1 MLNNP
6 RNASGTIPLF
16 VAWLTLAAMC
26 ILLVFKV
33 NLHSDLLFLDSVA
46 ADLFD
51 HGGAWSHWK
60 ITPAPAYFP
69 DMLAYAL
76 AYFVFPHPPQRIV
89 FVSMVQAML
98 LAWSCL
104 YLARAIKPSLS
115 IHAKLFVLLVTTA
128 VVLVSAHSSM
138 WLFFNSTNNHFAALI
153 FPLLCLA
160 WTINF
165 LRDKEVRGLLLVA
178 CGVAI
183 GTASTSI
190 FTLAFTLPALMFLA
204 RSGIVFR
211 AHRQLRQSAFRV
223 AAAVLAGQAAAMLL
237 RKFLLTYDAME
248 GRPLFTTDAA
258 LHALKAFVSATRTTF
273 GAENKYTL
281 ALALFLSLC
290 IVTVLIDWVA
300 SIRVSINP
308 TSAGSPIA
316 ELEVTGKNWAYGL
329 GVMFL
334 CTALPINVI
343 GAVLSGGF
351 GDDCG
356 YRYFAFPIALGMLL
370 FILMLDFKSV
380 FASRRTGLIAA
391 LSTVVLA
398 CLGLLSVKPLLL
410 QTSRTS
416 YSEVM
421 TKGGV
426 ELADVI
432 GTCIDSE
439 ASKGFVFGAGIGD
452 FWNARGLSYHTNKTP
467 YILPVIKDATPF
479 FHMMSLGPLM
489 DPRKYGITSYN
500 FAVLRKS
507 GTTTPFD
514 LTPEILGRVLP
525 PPARIVD
532 CANSDSELWLY
543 QGLELDTVVRKKIAQ
558 FLGQQGVLHHY
569 QMAAHDLPGTVGRVE
584 SLSRIAKAGSDAAG
598 YLTYGPYISV
608 PPGRY
613 QATISYTATE
623 PGNKWDAGKFND
635 AAALINL
642 AKGDLPPG
650 NREVKFLFETGK
662 NVPGF
667 EIRTWFG
674 GRGMFSVHKIQLQDA
689 DPRQVRQAGR

>member
-6 RNASGTIPLF
+6 QSASGMISLF
-16 VAWLTLAAMC
+16 VAWLILAAMC

-51 HGGAWSHWK
+51 HGGAWSNWK

-76 AYFVFPHPPQRIV
+76 AYFVFPNPPQRIV
-89 FVSMVQAML
+89 FVSMVQAIL

-104 YLARAIKPSLS
+104 YLAQAIKPSFS
-115 IHAKLFVLLVTTA
+115 THAKIFVLLVTAA
-128 VVLVSAHSSM
+128 VVLVSANSSM

-160 WTINF
+160 WTIKF
-165 LRDKEVRGLLLVA
+165 LRDEKRRALLLVT

-190 FTLAFTLPALMFLA
+190 FTLAFTIPALIFLA
-204 RSGIVFR
+204 GSSIVFR
-211 AHRQLRQSAFRV
+211 SHRQLRQSTFQV
-223 AAAVLAGQAAAMLL
+223 AAAILAGQVTTTLL
-237 RKFLLTYDAME
+237 RKFLLTYDALE
-248 GRPLFTTDAA
+248 GRPLFTTGAA
-258 LHALKAFVSATRTTF
+258 LHAFQAFVSATRTTF

-290 IVTVLIDWVA
+290 IVSVLIEWVA
-300 SIRVSINP
+300 SVRFSLN
-308 TSAGSPIA
+308 SGSGRSPIA

-329 GVMFL
+329 SVMFL
-334 CTALPINVI
+334 CTALPISVC

-356 YRYFAFPIALGMLL
+356 YRYFAYPIALGTLL
-370 FILMLDFKSV
+370 CILMLDFKSA
-380 FASRRTGLIAA
+380 FTSRRIGWAAAFLGAA
-391 LSTVVLA
+391 LA
-398 CLGLLSVKPLLL
+398 WLGILSVKPLLL
-410 QTSRTS
+410 QTKRTS
-416 YSEVM
+416 YAEVID
-421 TKGGV
+421 KGSV
-426 ELADVI
+426 DLADVI
-432 GTCIDSE
+432 GTCIDSQ
-439 ASKGFVFGAGIGD
+439 ASKGFVFRAGIGD
-452 FWNARGLSYHTNKTP
+452 FWNARSLSYHTNKAL
-467 YILPVIKDATPF
+467 YILPVINDATPF

-507 GTTTPFD
+507 GTTTQFD
-514 LTPEILGRVLP
+514 LKPETLGRVLP

-543 QGLELDTVVRKKIAQ
+543 TGLELDTVVRKKIVQ
-558 FLGQQGVLHHY
+558 FLGRQGVLHHY
-569 QMAAHDLPGTVGRVE
+569 QMAAHELPGTVGRVE
-584 SLSRIAKAGSDAAG
+584 SLSRIAEAGSDAPG

-608 PPGRY
+608 PAGRY

-623 PGNKWDAGKFND
+623 PGNRWDAGQFND
-635 AAALINL
+635 TATLINL

-650 NREVKFLFETGK
+650 NGEIKFLFETEK
-662 NVPGF
+662 NVPSF

-674 GRGMFSVHKIQLQDA
+674 GRGMFSVHKIQLQPA
-689 DPRQVRQAGR
+689 SSSQVRQGGR